1 MWKTLGEAAFYF
13 GFGSL
18 LLGFR
23 KAMTPSRESEDN
35 TRQIFWW
42 TIKVSRWEQRYNYYL
57 ANFIILATASV
68 AFFFGL
74 VTLYALIT
82 GQPSPI
88 R

>member
-1 MWKTLGEAAFYF
+1 MWEELGQAVFYF
-13 GFGSL
+13 GAGSILFGM
-18 LLGFR
+18 R
-23 KAMTPSRESEDN
+23 KTLVASTQASNSAVGKLIGWKVKESR
-35 TRQIFWW
+35 
-42 TIKVSRWEQRYNYYL
+42 YGYYL

-74 VTLYALIT
+74 ITLYALAT

>member
-1 MWKTLGEAAFYF
+1 MWEALGQAAFYF
-13 GFGSL
+13 GVGSL
-18 LLGFR
+18 LLGMR
-23 KAMTPSRESEDN
+23 KTLVASTEASSNAVWKAIGWKMKESR
-35 TRQIFWW
+35 
-42 TIKVSRWEQRYNYYL
+42 YGYYL